1 MITRSP
7 HSLFKKG
14 SIAMKSTAE
23 AIKDLREKYNLT
35 QQELGEMAGVSN
47 KAVWSWENGLTEPR
61 MGAIER
67 ISMRLGI
74 KKSEVLGWEHPDP
87 PARNLILP
95 NAKTVPI
102 LGRISCGNGNFLNDD
117 SEGTFTLDYSIKADY
132 CLIASGDSMIDA
144 GIENGDKVFL
154 SQNYE
159 FTDGKVYGVVLKGE
173 DIAVLK
179 MVNKIDDKFL
189 LQSCNSSGQY
199 KPIIVDQSEICIVGE
214 CVGIYKSL

>member
-1 MITRSP
+1 
-7 HSLFKKG
+7 
-14 SIAMKSTAE
+14 MKSTAE

-35 QQELGEMAGVSN
+35 QQELGELAGVSN

-95 NAKTVPI
+95 NARIVPI
-102 LGRISCGNGNFLNDD
+102 LGRVSCGNGIFVNEE
-117 SEGTFTLDYSIKADY
+117 SEGEFTLDYSIKADY
-132 CLIASGDSMIDA
+132 CLIASGDSMTDA
-144 GIENGDKVFL
+144 GIDDGDKVFL

-159 FTDGKVYGVVLKGE
+159 FEDGKIYGVVLKGE

-179 MVNKIDDKFL
+179 MVNKLDSKYL
-189 LQSCNSSGQY
+189 LQPCNSSGSY
-199 KPIIVDQSEICIVGE
+199 KPMLVDQAEIYIVGE
-214 CVGIYKSL
+214 CVGVYKAM

>member
-1 MITRSP
+1 M
-7 HSLFKKG
+7 
-14 SIAMKSTAE
+14 E
-23 AIKDLREKYNLT
+23 IKDIIKERRKQLGYTLSDVAKKVGVNPSTVSRWEHGEIDNMKRDKIH
-35 QQELGEMAGVSN
+35 ELA
-47 KAVWSWENGLTEPR
+47 KALELHPDVI
-61 MGAIER
+61 M
-67 ISMRLGI
+67 
-74 KKSEVLGWEHPDP
+74 GWESPSDP
-87 PARNLILP
+87 PAKNLILP

-214 CVGIYKSL
+214 CIGIYKSL

>member
-1 MITRSP
+1 MTVGERI
-7 HSLFKKG
+7 KKKRKE
-14 SIAMKSTAE
+14 M
-23 AIKDLREKYNLT
+23 NLT
-35 QQELGEMAGVSN
+35 LEDLSKKASVSRQTIFRYESGEIKNIPSDKIELIAQ
-47 KAVWSWENGLTEPR
+47 GLGTSP
-61 MGAIER
+61 
-67 ISMRLGI
+67 S
-74 KKSEVLGWEHPDP
+74 VLMGWEQPDP

-102 LGRISCGNGNFLNDD
+102 LGRISCGNGSFVNEEP
-117 SEGTFTLDYSIKADY
+117 EGTFTLDYSIKADY

-214 CVGIYKSL
+214 CIGIYKSL